1 MADEELEDSW
11 MALRPDVDKI
21 SDGNLRF
28 TPEQILEV
36 ARALAG
42 EDGDFLE
49 IDPDRLPE
57 EETTPN
63 GLIVPA
69 GTIASVSDPE
79 FIGRMPVRT
88 ELTVLSA
95 NDPGQRT
102 IGFFFRELTDAD
114 LDERDSPENLQRL
127 ADQRDAPADHYNS
140 SQGFEYEADDHV
152 GWTVIPVLHDLW
164 GKPWN
169 AASMNF
175 LRSLRPSMVRVIEHR
190 GAMTCDAMTWRVTV
204 ILAEGNRDI
213 ERIEQ
218 EVEVNLRGFRNGHD
232 ASLYL
237 RGLHEH
243 LEQPQPR
250 AYINP
255 RGIALL
261 QLDRDDG

>member
-57 EETTPN
+57 EEITPN

-69 GTIASVSDPE
+69 GTLASVGEPE
-79 FIGRMPVRT
+79 FVGRMPVRT
-88 ELTVLSA
+88 ELTVLPA
-95 NDPGQRT
+95 DDPGQRT
-102 IGFFFRELTDAD
+102 IGFFCRELTDED
-114 LDERDSPENLQRL
+114 LDERDSPENLRRL
-127 ADQRDAPADHYNS
+127 TEARNAPAPHYNS
-140 SQGFEYEADDHV
+140 SHGFEYEANDHV
-152 GWTVIPVLHDLW
+152 GWTVVPVLHDLW
-164 GKPWN
+164 GTLWN
-169 AASMNF
+169 AAAANF
-175 LRSLRPSMVRVIEHR
+175 LRCLRPSTVRVIEHR
-190 GAMTCDAMTWRVTV
+190 GAMTCDARTWRVTV
-204 ILAEGNRDI
+204 HLDADNRI
-213 ERIEQ
+213 SRIEQ
-218 EVEVNLRGFRNGHD
+218 EVEVALVGFRNGHD

-237 RGLHEH
+237 RRHYEH
-243 LEQPQPR
+243 LEEPQPR

-255 RGIALL
+255 RGIARL